1 MIVFF
6 SKNRPTGDVEEGA
19 QCDRGCAGGG
29 VILFRNMGNS
39 RTVTSLGRKATRRAM
54 LRKLCRPAAICRRL
68 ALTSPCRGFATGI
81 VVPGTPRTLTDV
93 AKLDLLQSED
103 PARIGAIWEAFHQE
117 QQSVAGCA
125 IDPVDDS
132 TIVERGGE
140 SPNFVFPMRREGGH
154 FMLFS
159 QFSPAHRMFVLT
171 SLEDYRRAPEMAQPW
186 ASVHMFDE
194 LVATKGVGLLRA
206 EVLPERLTSAEAAH
220 LLLLY
225 QRFYGTSNY
234 DKVWKFN
241 HAERHFDLDGYLATC
256 P

>member
-1 MIVFF
+1 MAINM
-6 SKNRPTGDVEEGA
+6 SLRLLNR
-19 QCDRGCAGGG
+19 
-29 VILFRNMGNS
+29 
-39 RTVTSLGRKATRRAM
+39 ATA
-54 LRKLCRPAAICRRL
+54 RL
-68 ALTSPCRGFATGI
+68 ATNRLLGQSRFYAAGLTI
-81 VVPGTPRTLTDV
+81 PGTPRTLQDV
-93 AKLDLLQSED
+93 TKLEMLREEE
-103 PARIGAIWEAFHQE
+103 PVRIGAIWEAFHDE
-117 QQSVAGCA
+117 QGGIAGA
-125 IDPVDDS
+125 MIGPEEAS
-132 TIVERGGE
+132 LIVERGSE
-140 SPNFVFPMRREGGH
+140 SPNFVFPLRREGGH

-159 QFSPAHRMFVLT
+159 QFTRTHNMFVLT
-171 SLEDYRRAPEMAQPW
+171 FLEEYQRSPEMAQPW